1 MVLIQ
6 MMMQSKSIELLDDTI
21 RLLGSLRE
29 GEIHSDQNFLDNISN
44 KYRELYSLFE
54 RKLAKGSIPSI
65 VNTIPFGQKDTN
77 NVGRPSYNI
86 PAEDL
91 ENLRGLGFTWTK
103 ISKLFG
109 VSRWTI
115 YRRVKEYDIPNVSGF
130 SHISD
135 DRLDQLVTD
144 FSQHSNG
151 SAGQSLVIG
160 HIKSLGYRVQRRR
173 IRKSL
178 VRIDPENAALR
189 WGIIIKRRKY
199 SVPWPNSLWH
209 LDGHHSLIR
218 WGLVIHGCID
228 GYSRRIM
235 FLSCSSNNLSDTV
248 LTHFLKAINDDGG
261 MWPSRIRVDYGV
273 ENVKV
278 CDEMIRKWGE
288 GRGSFIAGSST
299 RNQRIERLWRDVFK
313 SVCHVFYYT
322 FYALEDSGMLDID
335 SCVDMFALHAVFIPR
350 INQLLLEFSKLF
362 NDHPVRTE
370 KNWTPNQMWT
380 NGMLH
385 PENPLARGELDT
397 EVNDFNFYGIDIEG
411 PSPFEESSNNVTVP
425 RVDIPRIDMELA
437 TRHIMETIKP
447 LRESNHMGI
456 DIFEEA
462 KDYIIYLVKNL
473 AE

>member
-1 MVLIQ
+1 
-6 MMMQSKSIELLDDTI
+6 
-21 RLLGSLRE
+21 
-29 GEIHSDQNFLDNISN
+29 
-44 KYRELYSLFE
+44 
-54 RKLAKGSIPSI
+54 
-65 VNTIPFGQKDTN
+65 
-77 NVGRPSYNI
+77 
-86 PAEDL
+86 
-91 ENLRGLGFTWTK
+91 
-103 ISKLFG
+103 
-109 VSRWTI
+109 
-115 YRRVKEYDIPNVSGF
+115 
-130 SHISD
+130 
-135 DRLDQLVTD
+135 
-144 FSQHSNG
+144 
-151 SAGQSLVIG
+151 VIG